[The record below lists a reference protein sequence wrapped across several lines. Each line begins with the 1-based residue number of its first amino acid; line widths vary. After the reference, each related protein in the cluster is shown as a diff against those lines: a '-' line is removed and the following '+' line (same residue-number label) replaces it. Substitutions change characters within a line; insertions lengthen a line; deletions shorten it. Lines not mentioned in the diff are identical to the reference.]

1 MTGEILDYIIHGS
14 SNVLYVRDKAVA
26 AIVFSGSCHESGSK
40 NV

>member
-14 SNVLYVRDKAVA
+14 SNVLRDKAVA